1 MAFTIKSF
9 DEMKLSVLIFT
20 VAWAKKTPSLWL
32 KKETDVQQAY
42 FNNEEI
48 ILQDPKERA
57 RRPWDACG
65 DKPPVPANAVSV
77 ECDGQFC
84 AAICPIGWRSEK
96 IWRIACI
103 TQGYEKWSKNWW
115 SHDAFSPCITC
126 SEGMAEE
133 FDKKA
138 FNKRFA
144 VFHSTSTKRN
154 LPTIS
159 FSCGKFQSGIM
170 PFKGWKSGSVNDKAY
185 RQNNHKIQCQCKANE
200 HGIKTCNW
208 MWRENPSWL
217 EKVKTVWKTE
227 YIDTIDCWD
236 NWKAYPCS
244 RLPCNNA

>member
-1 MAFTIKSF
+1 
-9 DEMKLSVLIFT
+9 MKLSVLIFT

-103 TQGYEKWSKNWW
+103 TQGYDKWSKNWW
-115 SHDAFSPCITC
+115 SHDA
-126 SEGMAEE
+126 
-133 FDKKA
+133 
-138 FNKRFA
+138 
-144 VFHSTSTKRN
+144 
-154 LPTIS
+154 
-159 FSCGKFQSGIM
+159 
-170 PFKGWKSGSVNDKAY
+170 
-185 RQNNHKIQCQCKANE
+185 
-200 HGIKTCNW
+200 
-208 MWRENPSWL
+208 
-217 EKVKTVWKTE
+217 
-227 YIDTIDCWD
+227 
-236 NWKAYPCS
+236 
-244 RLPCNNA
+244 